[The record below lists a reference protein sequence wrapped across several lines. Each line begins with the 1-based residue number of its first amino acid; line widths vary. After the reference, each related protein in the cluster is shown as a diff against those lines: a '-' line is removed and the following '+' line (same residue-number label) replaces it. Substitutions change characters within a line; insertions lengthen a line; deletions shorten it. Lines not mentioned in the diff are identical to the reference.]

1 MNNLL
6 NKIRIRIND
15 IEAFEFSN
23 NELISYIN
31 NGLSNVENILAI
43 NHVKF
48 NISLLKTTSSLCA
61 IPNDLIQIYKIIENG
76 LEIPQKDVISSKYG
90 YYILNNNIVLPCT
103 NADIYYI
110 KEFPRLQEDDTLK
123 LPSIIIEYLYL
134 YTIIKALSRLEFNMD
149 KEEKELLNT
158 TNMMIKHM
166 LHKYGNNTMERFN
179 GYSL

>member
-15 IEAFEFSN
+15 VESFEFSN

-61 IPNDLIQIYKIIENG
+61 IPDDLIQIYKIVENG
-76 LEIPQKDVISSKYG
+76 LEIPQKDVISNKYG
-90 YYILNNNIVLPCT
+90 YYILNNNIMLPCT

-166 LHKYGNNTMERFN
+166 LHKYGNKTMERFN